1 MYKKII
7 TISSVLTT
15 IMFLT
20 PGVVLAK
27 LPFSDFPGLVKTI
40 IDFITPISA
49 IIVLIIILLFFWN
62 IFKIGQESGPEATKQ
77 AKTKIIAGLATL
89 FILISIWGL
98 TITVIGFLG

>member
-7 TISSVLTT
+7 TTSGILTT

-27 LPFSDFPGLVKTI
+27 LPFADFPELVKYI
-40 IDFITPISA
+40 IGIITPISA

-62 IFKIGQESGPEATKQ
+62 VFKIGQETGPEGKKQ
-77 AKTKIIAGLATL
+77 AKTKIIAGLSTL

-98 TITVIGFLG
+98 TAAVIKFLG

>member
-7 TISSVLTT
+7 TTSGILTT

-27 LPFSDFPGLVKTI
+27 LPFADLPPELVKYI
-40 IDFITPISA
+40 IGIITPISA

-62 IFKIGQESGPEATKQ
+62 VFKIGQETGPEGKKQ
-77 AKTKIIAGLATL
+77 AKTKIIAGLL
-89 FILISIWGL
+89 
-98 TITVIGFLG
+98 